1 MFPRRGK
8 FFRRPRWAL
17 IFPGG
22 GGRIQAARAAA
33 NSPPVPGLIASGRA
47 LVGWPGALLVQQ
59 IAEPLA
65 ELVKVFALAGE

>member
-1 MFPRRGK
+1 
-8 FFRRPRWAL
+8 
-17 IFPGG
+17 
-22 GGRIQAARAAA
+22 
-33 NSPPVPGLIASGRA
+33 